1 MLVYEVR
8 DFVRVVVG
16 GGGGG
21 GGLLGS
27 GEAEADAESGL
38 ANDVGG
44 ESKGEVGEG
53 DVFSFY
59 LRGLKVLSGGFDEV
73 LHGRDEAG

>member
-8 DFVRVVVG
+8 DFVHVG

-53 DVFSFY
+53 DVFSFFY
-59 LRGLKVLSGGFDEV
+59 LRGLEVLSGGFDEV